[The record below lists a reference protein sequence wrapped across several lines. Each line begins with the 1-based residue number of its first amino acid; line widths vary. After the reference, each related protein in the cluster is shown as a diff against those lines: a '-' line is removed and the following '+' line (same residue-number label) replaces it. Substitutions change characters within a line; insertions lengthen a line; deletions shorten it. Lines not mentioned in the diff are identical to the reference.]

1 VFLWNRRSHNV
12 SLESRS
18 TGNDFLDRDSG
29 DPATSSRGNYVPF
42 ETESTLLVP
51 PGSFGL
57 GSQPHQVYLRYLGPQ

>member
-1 VFLWNRRSHNV
+1 MFLWNRRSHNV

-18 TGNDFLDRDSG
+18 TGNDFLDRESD

-51 PGSFGL
+51 PGAFGL